1 MNQSARIL
9 SGFLA
14 FQALMVC
21 VMAVFVGVVAT
32 LPAALSALLA
42 GASVWVGNVIY
53 FLLLAMPRSQGSIVW
68 VFVGQLVKVV
78 VTLGLLFV
86 VVALYASIVWT
97 GFISG
102 LFVSLLVILVAPIWV
117 AKSQKKYDAQR
128 IDVLLRAL
136 TKE

>member
-128 IDVLLRAL
+128 IDGLLRAL

>member
-14 FQALMVC
+14 FQALVVC

-86 VVALYASIVWT
+86 VVALYASIVWA

-128 IDVLLRAL
+128 IDGLLRAL